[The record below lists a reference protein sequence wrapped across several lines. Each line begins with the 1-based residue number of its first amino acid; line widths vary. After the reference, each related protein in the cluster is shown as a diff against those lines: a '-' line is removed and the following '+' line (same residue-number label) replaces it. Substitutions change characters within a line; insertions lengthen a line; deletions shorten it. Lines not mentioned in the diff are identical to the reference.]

1 MSFFKTAS
9 VALVAAL
16 LVAPHIALSQ
26 EARPLSEVLKQT
38 HVHGLAPELNSSRI
52 LMATH
57 HGLWAVNL
65 DQETAHLLGDSRD
78 DFMGFSH
85 HPADAGRFWASGHPI
100 TGGNLGV
107 IMSTD
112 GGENWTKVA
121 EGVGGPVDFHQ
132 MTVSQADPDVLYGVH
147 HGASLQKSDDGG
159 RSWDEVG
166 LLPDGIID
174 LAASAI
180 APNALFAATNTGL
193 FKSED
198 AGRTWIRSYESSA
211 PVSSI
216 HVDETGV
223 VAFILG
229 VGIVT
234 ASENDLAFSVVA
246 DGFGD
251 TYLLHLTS
259 IEEGFVAVTDQNALV
274 VLSPEGEP
282 VKSIL

>member
-1 MSFFKTAS
+1 MSFFKFVLVT
-9 VALVAAL
+9 LVAAL
-16 LVAPHIALSQ
+16 LGLPHLALSQ
-26 EARPLSEVLKQT
+26 EARPLGEVLEQT
-38 HVHGLAPELNSSRI
+38 HIHGLAPELNSSRI

-57 HGLWAVNL
+57 HGLWAVDL
-65 DQETAHLLGDSRD
+65 DQETAHLLGDSRN
-78 DFMGFSH
+78 DFMGFSS

-107 IMSTD
+107 IMSMD
-112 GGENWTKVA
+112 GGVNWTKVA

-132 MTVSQADPDVLYGVH
+132 MTISQADPNVLYGVH
-147 HGASLQKSDDGG
+147 QGASLQKSDDGG

-180 APNALFAATNTGL
+180 APNTLFAATNTGL

-198 AGRTWIRSYESSA
+198 AGRTWMRIYESSA

-246 DGFGD
+246 DDFGN

-259 IEEGFVAVTDQNALV
+259 IEAGFVAVTDQNALV
-274 VLSPEGEP
+274 VLSPEGQP
-282 VKSIL
+282 VKTIS